1 MELFAKI
8 FIMVNSKLLIIL
20 LILDTWLGSECSS
33 TCENYK
39 IFKILMEI
47 ISLTSKNGII
57 VANSLHLKFR
67 SV

>member
-33 TCENYK
+33 TCEYYK

-47 ISLTSKNGII
+47 ISLTSKNGI
-57 VANSLHLKFR
+57 L
-67 SV
+67 